1 MTQANYELLETFEKN
16 SSELYW
22 LAFLLTGNTDR
33 GVHAF
38 DKALDFLGDENPAFD
53 GFINEWA
60 RKLVIVQALGAIKQ
74 ELRAS
79 KKSTARLALE
89 EGQPAAGEWSR
100 LTAPR
105 SEIERDAFEQA
116 VIAIDALP
124 RCAML
129 LTIFERMTVAAAAA
143 LLNVDEALT
152 RVAQRMGI
160 VQLTRNLSENG
171 GRNTRP
177 EPRCNPVPVLSLS

>member
-1 MTQANYELLETFEKN
+1 MTQANYELLETFENN

-33 GVHAF
+33 GVQAF
-38 DKALDFLGDENPAFD
+38 DKALDFVGDENPAFD
-53 GFINEWA
+53 GFISEWA
-60 RKLVIVQALGAIKQ
+60 RKLVIVEALGTVKQ

-79 KKSTARLALE
+79 KKNTARLAQD
-89 EGQPAAGEWSR
+89 EGQPASGEWSR
-100 LTAPR
+100 LTAPK
-105 SEIERDAFEQA
+105 SGIERGAFEQA

-129 LTIFERMTVAAAAA
+129 LTIFERMTVAAAAT

-152 RVAQRMGI
+152 RVAQRIGI
-160 VQLTRNLSENG
+160 VQLTRNLSGND
-171 GRNTRP
+171 GRNARP
-177 EPRCNPVPVLSLS
+177 EPRRNPVPVLSFN